1 MIVAP
6 PGAAPA
12 CVPLPV
18 VGCVVSGVVG
28 GTGGGLGGAAGSIAG
43 GVFSVFVGYLADA
56 GGWLVTHLIGLAGP
70 QADPNLDAS
79 WFQAQMPAIRVVVE
93 AGVVPLLMVATIGA
107 VLRQDLKRLG
117 RIWGVG
123 VPVAVTCAVAGVV
136 LAKYTIGFTDALT
149 ASVAGHGGLDVAPAL
164 AHLSFDGA
172 AAGSPILV
180 TAAVY
185 LLAIVGAVFIWL
197 ELVLRQSAIYVVM
210 FFMPLA
216 LATYVWPASAGVA
229 RRTVQILFALILS
242 KFVIFTT
249 IALGLAAVRADS
261 PLDQQFAGAGI
272 LLLASFAP
280 FALMKLAPIV
290 EVAAIAHLEGMSH
303 RPFRAASRASAAVA
317 SPSHPVVRTLMSAGS
332 GSSPPSGPAQVI
344 SQPLAQ
350 RAPDY
355 PTSTDYPMG
364 PGGSERG

>member
-1 MIVAP
+1 MVAL
-6 PGAAPA
+6 PGAIPA
-12 CVPLPV
+12 CAPVPV

-28 GTGGGLGGAAGSIAG
+28 AMGGGLGGAAGNVAGSIAG
-43 GVFSVFVGYLADA
+43 GVVALFLGYLADA
-56 GGWLVTHLIGLAGP
+56 GAWLVSHLIGLAGP
-70 QADPNLDAS
+70 NADPNLDAT
-79 WFQAQMPAIRVVVE
+79 WFRTQWPAIRVVVE

-123 VPVAVTCAVAGVV
+123 VPVAVTCAAAGIV
-136 LAKYTIGFTDALT
+136 LTKYAMSFTDALT
-149 ASVAGHGGLDVAPAL
+149 NNVTGAGGLDVAPAL
-164 AHLSFDGA
+164 AHLSFDGVA
-172 AAGSPILV
+172 TGSPVLV

-185 LLAIVGAVFIWL
+185 LLAIVGAVFVWL
-197 ELVLRQSAIYVVM
+197 ELVLRESAIYVVL

-229 RRTVQILFALILS
+229 KRTVQILLALILS

-249 IALGLAAVRADS
+249 IALGLAAVSADS
-261 PLDQQFAGAGI
+261 RLDQQFAGAGI

-290 EVAAIAHLEGMSH
+290 EVAAISHLEGMSH

-317 SPSHPVVRTLMSAGS
+317 APSHPVVRTLISAGS
-332 GSSPPSGPAQVI
+332 ASSAPAGPAHVVA
-344 SQPLAQ
+344 QPLAQ
-350 RAPDY
+350 REPDY
-355 PTSTDYPMG
+355 PMKT
-364 PGGSERG
+364 GGGGGD